1 MYLDAELKASHIDTA
16 RQILTR
22 AVTLKL
28 RARQAKGLF
37 KRLLDLER
45 KHGDEA
51 SVTRVKEMARAW
63 VEENT

>member
-1 MYLDAELKASHIDTA
+1 MTPVVRPASNDVVLI
-16 RQILTR
+16 
-22 AVTLKL
+22 
-28 RARQAKGLF
+28 

-51 SVTRVKEMARAW
+51 TVTRVKEMARAW